1 MADITVSSDV
11 DTLLQSSDNN
21 SFRENLGLGVRVVA
35 AGSIKISEGA
45 ISAASES
52 SSISR
57 FDGVWTR
64 EVEGRYM
71 YTFNESVP
79 SNSYHYMVQ
88 VTLVGSSRYKND
100 ASIISIV
107 NKQNGFF
114 NVTISRD
121 LDTNTTLRDGD
132 FEWSIL
138 VFDK

>member
-35 AGSIKISEGA
+35 AGSIKIDEGA

-52 SSISR
+52 NSISR

-64 EVEGRYM
+64 EAEGLFL

-79 SNSYHYMVQ
+79 ANSYHYMVQ
-88 VTLVGSSRYKND
+88 LTLVGSSRFKND
-100 ASIISIV
+100 PSIISV
-107 NKQNGFF
+107 TNKQNGFF

>member
-45 ISAASES
+45 ISEGSES

-64 EVEGRYM
+64 EAEGRFR
-71 YTFNESVP
+71 YTFNETVP
-79 SNSYHYMVQ
+79 KASYHYIVQ
-88 VTLVGSSRYKND
+88 LTLVGSSRYKND
-100 ASIISIV
+100 ASIISVV
-107 NKQNGFF
+107 NKQNSFF
-114 NVTISRD
+114 DVTISRD

>member
-35 AGSIKISEGA
+35 AGSIKIAEGA
-45 ISAASES
+45 ISEGSDS

-64 EVEGRYM
+64 EAEGRFR
-71 YTFNESVP
+71 YTFNETVP
-79 SNSYHYMVQ
+79 KTSYHYIVQ
-88 VTLVGSSRYKND
+88 LTLVGSSRYKND
-100 ASIISIV
+100 ASIISVV
-107 NKQNGFF
+107 NKQNSFF
-114 NVTISRD
+114 DVTISRD

>member
-45 ISAASES
+45 ISTASES

-64 EVEGRYM
+64 EAEGRFL
-71 YTFNESVP
+71 YTFNESVAA
-79 SNSYHYMVQ
+79 SSYHYMVQ

-100 ASIISIV
+100 ASIISVV
-107 NKQNGFF
+107 NKQNSFF

>member
-45 ISAASES
+45 ISEGSES

-64 EVEGRYM
+64 EAEGRFL
-71 YTFNESVP
+71 YTFNESVAA
-79 SNSYHYMVQ
+79 SSYHYMVQ

-100 ASIISIV
+100 ASIISVV
-107 NKQNGFF
+107 NKQNSFF